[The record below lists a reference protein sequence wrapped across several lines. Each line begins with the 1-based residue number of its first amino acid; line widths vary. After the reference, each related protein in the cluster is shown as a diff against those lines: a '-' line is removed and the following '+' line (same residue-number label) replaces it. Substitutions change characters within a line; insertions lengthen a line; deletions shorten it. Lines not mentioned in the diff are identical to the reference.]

1 MSMFGITMIVK
12 IICFVFLVVIATIV
26 FGVVN
31 SNGFHVRI
39 IS

>member
-1 MSMFGITMIVK
+1 MSMFGIIMIVK
-12 IICFVFLVVIATIV
+12 IICFVFLVVIAMIV
-26 FGVVN
+26 FGVVS